1 MRYANDQLVT
11 AMQWCAKHHD
21 FSKSREAK
29 QLLDARETMLEVI
42 DELHQD
48 AKVSAI
54 ETREALNKAQR
65 QLAANPTWQ
74 HATDAADAQLR
85 ITTNRERCAAALRQA
100 ERALGVIS
108 TQSSHLLAGVEV
120 AAELLPIIAAERC
133 ADVASCD
140 KDAVSSETAMVWYS
154 LRFDWHPR
162 WQIDDDGLTLPHRL
176 VSHANGSPSHHLP
189 IIWSQWDNQRMRASL
204 AWVWQ
209 QLAAGHFKIADMP
222 TPKGSPKPAQPRK
235 CIKLTADFDGQLP
248 KVPKV
253 PDVPRGSSFQVI
265 GMSK

>member
-54 ETREALNKAQR
+54 ETKEALSKAQR

-74 HATDAADAQLR
+74 HATDAADAQQR
-85 ITTNRERCAAALRQA
+85 ITTNRERSAAALRQA

-108 TQSSHLLAGVEV
+108 TQSSQLLAGVEV

-140 KDAVSSETAMVWYS
+140 KDAVSRETAMVWYS

-162 WQIDDDGLTLPHRL
+162 WQIDDDGLTLPQML
-176 VSHANGSPSHHLP
+176 VSHSNGAPSHYLP
-189 IIWSQWDNQRMRASL
+189 IIWSQWDDQRMRASL

-209 QLAAGHFKIADMP
+209 QLYAGHFKIADMP
-222 TPKGSPKPAQPRK
+222 TPKGSPKPVQLRR

-248 KVPKV
+248 KVPKTPNV
-253 PDVPRGSSFQVI
+253 HRGSSFKVI
-265 GMSK
+265 DASK